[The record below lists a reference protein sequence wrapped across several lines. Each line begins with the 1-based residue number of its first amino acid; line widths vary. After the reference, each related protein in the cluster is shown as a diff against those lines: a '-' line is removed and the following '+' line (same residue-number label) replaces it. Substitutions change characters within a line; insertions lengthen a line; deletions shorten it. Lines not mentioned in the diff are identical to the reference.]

1 MPIVFGCSAAGN
13 CYLRPIEIAT
23 LVADSCLPGIYMAG
37 SKMKCNTVVMLSVE
51 ALYGQRIQAVSG

>member
-1 MPIVFGCSAAGN
+1 MLGKIG
-13 CYLRPIEIAT
+13 T
-23 LVADSCLPGIYMAG
+23 LPEGLDDPETLLADTGAG

>member
-1 MPIVFGCSAAGN
+1 MYTFYRGVVNVLSYISKVYN
-13 CYLRPIEIAT
+13 I
-23 LVADSCLPGIYMAG
+23 AG

>member
-1 MPIVFGCSAAGN
+1 LA
-13 CYLRPIEIAT
+13 
-23 LVADSCLPGIYMAG
+23 PGYDMAG